1 MHGSVDSYIFNG
13 KNFKE
18 PSLDN
23 FGTQVSYQI
32 QASAEKAVSIRPVR
46 LDICFYIPTKTIKQI
61 LT

>member
-46 LDICFYIPTKTIKQI
+46 LDISFYIPTK
-61 LT
+61 L